1 VSERGRVA
9 LAKRTQWNP
18 RYKNG
23 YSLGWTS
30 FCVGHTDLDV
40 EHRQLV
46 EAINDIEAAVR
57 GREDPQHVAELL
69 TALRLAAVRHIEREN
84 ALLWQIGAGTYEP
97 LRGRAQT
104 PHFLRAMAGAALD
117 KHIAEHDTFLDRLDD
132 VISGSPDTVGEALK
146 TWFLDHAIKQDSHL
160 KAIFQAM

>member
-1 VSERGRVA
+1 MGQQLRDPM
-9 LAKRTQWNP
+9 LPWMD
-18 RYKNG
+18 
-23 YSLGWTS
+23 S
-30 FCVGHTDLDV
+30 FCVGHVELDA
-40 EHRQLV
+40 EHQQLV
-46 EAINDIEAAVR
+46 EMINDVETAVR
-57 GREDPQHVAELL
+57 GRQDPQQVAELL

-97 LRGRAQT
+97 IRGRAPT

-117 KHIAEHDTFLDRLDD
+117 KHIAEHDSFLDRLDH
-132 VISGSPDTVGEALK
+132 VISGSLETVGEALK

>member
-1 VSERGRVA
+1 MEQVQERM
-9 LAKRTQWNP
+9 LPWME
-18 RYKNG
+18 
-23 YSLGWTS
+23 S
-30 FCVGHTDLDV
+30 FCVGHAELDA

-57 GREDPQHVAELL
+57 SKQDPDRVAGLLKSLRE
-69 TALRLAAVRHIEREN
+69 AAVDHIQREN
-84 ALLWQIGAGTYEP
+84 ALLWQIGSGTYEP
-97 LRGRAQT
+97 LRGRAKT

-117 KHIAEHDTFLDRLDD
+117 EHIAEHDTFLSRLDA
-132 VISGSPDTVGEALK
+132 VIGGSLDTLGEALK

>member
-1 VSERGRVA
+1 MEPQVQEPQIQEPM
-9 LAKRTQWNP
+9 LPWMD
-18 RYKNG
+18 
-23 YSLGWTS
+23 S
-30 FCVGHTDLDV
+30 FCVGHADLDA

-57 GREDPQHVAELL
+57 DGQDPQQVAELL
-69 TALRLAAVRHIEREN
+69 TELRLAAVRHIEREN

-97 LRGRAQT
+97 IRGRAPT

-117 KHIAEHDTFLDRLDD
+117 KHIAEHDSFLDRLDD
-132 VISGSPDTVGEALK
+132 VISGSLETVGEALK

-160 KAIFQAM
+160 KALFQAM

>member
-1 VSERGRVA
+1 MGQQVRERM
-9 LAKRTQWNP
+9 LPWMD
-18 RYKNG
+18 
-23 YSLGWTS
+23 S
-30 FCVGHTDLDV
+30 FCVGHEELDA
-40 EHRQLV
+40 EHQQLV
-46 EAINDIEAAVR
+46 EMINDVETAVR
-57 GREDPQHVAELL
+57 GRQDPQQVAELL

-97 LRGRAQT
+97 IRGRAPT

-117 KHIAEHDTFLDRLDD
+117 KHIAEHDSFLDQLDH
-132 VISGSPDTVGEALK
+132 VIGGSLETVGDALK

>member
-1 VSERGRVA
+1 MGQQVQDRM
-9 LAKRTQWNP
+9 LPWMD
-18 RYKNG
+18 
-23 YSLGWTS
+23 S
-30 FCVGHTDLDV
+30 FCVGHAELDA
-40 EHRQLV
+40 EHEQLV
-46 EAINDIEAAVR
+46 EMINDIETAVR
-57 GREDPQHVAELL
+57 CDQDPQQVAELL

-97 LRGRAQT
+97 IRGRAPT

-117 KHIAEHDTFLDRLDD
+117 KHIAEHDSFLDRLDH
-132 VISGSPDTVGEALK
+132 VIGGSLDSIGEALK

>member
-1 VSERGRVA
+1 MNQEVQERM
-9 LAKRTQWNP
+9 LPWMD
-18 RYKNG
+18 
-23 YSLGWTS
+23 S
-30 FCVGHTDLDV
+30 FCVGHVELDE
-40 EHRQLV
+40 EHRHLV
-46 EAINDIEAAVR
+46 EAINDIEVAVR
-57 GREDPQHVAELL
+57 GGQDPERVAELL

-97 LRGRAQT
+97 LRGRAPT

-117 KHIAEHDTFLDRLDD
+117 KHIAEHDTFLDQLDH
-132 VISGSPDTVGEALK
+132 VTSGSLEEIGEALK

>member
-1 VSERGRVA
+1 MD
-9 LAKRTQWNP
+9 
-18 RYKNG
+18 
-23 YSLGWTS
+23 S
-30 FCVGHTDLDV
+30 FCVGHDELDA
-40 EHRQLV
+40 EHQQLV
-46 EAINDIEAAVR
+46 EMINDVEMAVR
-57 GREDPQHVAELL
+57 GRQDPQQVAELL

-97 LRGRAQT
+97 IKGRAPT

-117 KHIAEHDTFLDRLDD
+117 KHIAEHDSFLDRLDQ
-132 VISGSPDTVGEALK
+132 VISGSLETVGEALK

>member
-1 VSERGRVA
+1 MDQQVQERV
-9 LAKRTQWNP
+9 LPWME
-18 RYKNG
+18 
-23 YSLGWTS
+23 S
-30 FCVGHTDLDV
+30 FCVGHAELDA
-40 EHRQLV
+40 EHEQLV
-46 EAINDIEAAVR
+46 GMINDIETAVR
-57 GREDPQHVAELL
+57 GGHDPQRVAELL

-97 LRGRAQT
+97 MRGRAAT

-117 KHIAEHDTFLDRLDD
+117 KHIAEHDSFLDRLDH
-132 VISGSPDTVGEALK
+132 VIGGSLETVGDALK